1 MTFSGHVVDL
11 TTTGVDYSL
20 IVTIIIAPAQRIVK
34 RFFRYFSNT

>member
-20 IVTIIIAPAQRIVK
+20 ILNYYTIAGKLCQEA
-34 RFFRYFSNT
+34 F